1 LDKNLC
7 YIHNIVHNYTGYY
20 SIFLEPLLL
29 GEGDTISPEELKSRG
44 SSSQDG
50 YDEFQSTNL
59 VIKTVNKN
67 VAILKKRNILAA
79 HGKIWDVPSL
89 HD

>member
-1 LDKNLC
+1 M
-7 YIHNIVHNYTGYY
+7 
-20 SIFLEPLLL
+20 IFLEPQ
-29 GEGDTISPEELKSRG
+29 ELKSRG

-59 VIKTVNKN
+59 LIKTVNKN
-67 VAILKKRNILAA
+67 VAIKKKKNILAA

-89 HD
+89 DD

>member
-1 LDKNLC
+1 M
-7 YIHNIVHNYTGYY
+7 
-20 SIFLEPLLL
+20 IFLEPQ
-29 GEGDTISPEELKSRG
+29 ELKSRG

-59 VIKTVNKN
+59 LIKTVNKN
-67 VAILKKRNILAA
+67 VAIKKKHILAA

-89 HD
+89 DD